1 MIKKSNYDLIHVTK
15 KGGKIKDCRHGE
27 SVYEIKVK
35 ISKSRRRNK
44 HPKET
49 FRTPKGHNHRKKPLY
64 NIS

>member
-1 MIKKSNYDLIHVTK
+1 MIKKSNHDLIYVTK

-35 ISKSRRRNK
+35 IPKSRRNK
-44 HPKET
+44 HPKEAPQKDT
-49 FRTPKGHNHRKKPLY
+49 TTGKKPLY